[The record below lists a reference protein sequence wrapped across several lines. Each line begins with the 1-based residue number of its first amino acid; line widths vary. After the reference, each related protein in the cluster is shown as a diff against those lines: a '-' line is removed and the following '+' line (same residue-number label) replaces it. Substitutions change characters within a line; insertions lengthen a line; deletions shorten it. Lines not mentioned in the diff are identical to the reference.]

1 MSRLLLFNPE
11 NDVRLGETP
20 GKTPRKLTSNV
31 VALGRDGGLL
41 PMWWADDGD
50 YILVREQ
57 RNAQTEQRA
66 DELREKFGLKGT
78 LLFLNEHVADGT
90 MGQPWG
96 WSYDSAA
103 IMSSAGAKCPD
114 SMQTEQIRQ
123 LSHRRTGAE
132 IARRL
137 RQLLP
142 FDIPEPATECTTIDH
157 VREFLSEHNVAY
169 VKAPW
174 SCSGRGVWKLPA
186 EIDARTENILSAT
199 LRRQGCLMCERAL
212 DGVQDFAML
221 FYADSGRADY
231 RGLSVFNTSGDAYSG
246 NIIAGE
252 EELLLKLVG
261 AGADRA
267 ELAAIRE
274 VLQTVL
280 SQTIAPRYSGWMGVD
295 MLLQKNGRIAPC
307 IELNLRMTM
316 GVVAIYLARRLA
328 DSGNLYHYTV
338 GPVSSSPGRISI
350 TGTDR
355 NATFGFY
362 LNKLQ

>member
-1 MSRLLLFNPE
+1 MPRLLLFNPE

-20 GKTPRKLTSNV
+20 GKTPRKLTPNV
-31 VALGRDGGLL
+31 VALGRDGALL
-41 PMWWADDGD
+41 PMWWADDDD

-57 RNAQTEQRA
+57 RNAETEQRA
-66 DELREKFGLKGT
+66 DELRAKFGLKGT
-78 LLFLNEHVADGT
+78 LLFLNEHVADGII
-90 MGQPWG
+90 GDPWG

-114 SMQTEQIRQ
+114 ILRTEQIRQ

-137 RQLLP
+137 CQLLP
-142 FDIPEPATECTTIDH
+142 FEVPEPATECATIDR
-157 VREFLSEHNVAY
+157 VREFLSEHNGAY

-186 EIDARTENILSAT
+186 KIDAKTESILTAT
-199 LRRQGCLMCERAL
+199 LRRQGSLMCERAL
-212 DGVQDFAML
+212 DGAQDFAML
-221 FYADSGRADY
+221 FYADSGIADY
-231 RGLSVFNTSGDAYSG
+231 RGLSLFNTSGDAYSG
-246 NIIAGE
+246 NIIACE
-252 EELLLKLVG
+252 EELLSKLID
-261 AGADRA
+261 AGTDRA

-274 VLQTVL
+274 ALQTVL
-280 SQTIAPRYSGWMGVD
+280 SQRVAPWYSGWMGVD
-295 MLLQKNGRIAPC
+295 MLLQKDGRIAPC

-316 GVVAIYLARRLA
+316 GVVALYLARWLA
-328 DSGNLYHYTV
+328 NSGNIYRYTV
-338 GPVSSSPGRISI
+338 GSVSSSPADISI